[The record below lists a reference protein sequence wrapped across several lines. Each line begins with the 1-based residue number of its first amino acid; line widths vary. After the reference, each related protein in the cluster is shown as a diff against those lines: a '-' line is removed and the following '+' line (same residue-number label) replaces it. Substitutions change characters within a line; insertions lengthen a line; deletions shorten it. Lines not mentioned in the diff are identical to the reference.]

1 MSDRIKKIKI
11 KQSDGTFSD
20 YIPIGANAKD
30 VDMANGYSLEN
41 TIGTIDVDEEGSIK
55 TQLSKTT
62 KYYDSVADM
71 KADTQLTGGA
81 AAVTLG
87 YYKPNDGG
95 GALYQIIDSTD
106 EDYESLVDDGGSA
119 HDLKNNLKAK
129 LIVKDSINVKQFG
142 AYGDGEHDDDA
153 AIQNAINNIY
163 NKEINRVYIPSGIYN
178 IKNQIILPN
187 YVKISTL
194 DGRVIFNCYVEDKAN
209 FILTSTRETNL
220 SLNYPI
226 SYYKSAWIDGSNG
239 GFSFI
244 YKGTFT
250 NNSIAIQIGEEN
262 SVGGSQFFNGWKD
275 FCDIYINGFYIGI
288 YFYMKDL
295 FLNTFKNLIFS
306 NNIIGLYFSNQVSNS
321 GEKILFENSIF
332 GDGGKVAEVNTSD
345 LELIFDNSSF
355 DFMEMGIDIKAWGP
369 IIKLSNCHFEG
380 IGYTNTYSEKGDNPC
395 LIYNSTTSSG
405 QARVFIDSCDCM
417 TIRDYLFKSANP
429 NNTLLF
435 LNSMTTKGGS
445 GFNKFP
451 ALVDDNVAI
460 VVNNFIPTF
469 YGDLITQNKSNR
481 KKDPMLNSLDVQD
494 LTDNQKLD
502 GYTFSSNIS
511 NKASITEE
519 KQYNNNGKTI
529 KIVVPSGGLW
539 TTIDSEEIECIPG
552 ENLVNSIMWFFEG
565 DEESITNSMR
575 FNSKTTFYDEDHNTI
590 DYEGYDI
597 NYANENMLVA
607 TINEW
612 NRPAFLEHLIVPARA
627 KTYKVRYIINP
638 VTQGNL
644 YLTNFYSGK

>member
-30 VDMANGYSLEN
+30 IDMANGYSLEN
-41 TIGTIDVDEEGSIK
+41 TIGTIDVDKEGSIAK
-55 TQLSKTT
+55 QLSKTT

-129 LIVKDSINVKQFG
+129 LIVKNSINVKQFG

-244 YKGTFT
+244 YKGTSI

-306 NNIIGLYFSNQVSNS
+306 NDIIGLYFSNQVSNS

-380 IGYTNTYSEKGDNPC
+380 IGYTNTHSEKGDNPC

-435 LNSMTTKGGS
+435 LNSMTTKGSS

-460 VVNNFIPTF
+460 VVNNFVPTV

-481 KKDPMLNSLDVQD
+481 KKDPMLNSLEVQD

-565 DEESITNSMR
+565 DEESVTNSMR
-575 FNSKTTFYDEDHNTI
+575 FNSTTTFYDEDHNTI
-590 DYEGYDI
+590 DYEGYDV
-597 NYANENMLVA
+597 NYADRNMLVA

-627 KTYKVRYIINP
+627 KTYKVRYVINP

>member
-1 MSDRIKKIKI
+1 M
-11 KQSDGTFSD
+11 
-20 YIPIGANAKD
+20 
-30 VDMANGYSLEN
+30 
-41 TIGTIDVDEEGSIK
+41 
-55 TQLSKTT
+55 
-62 KYYDSVADM
+62 
-71 KADTQLTGGA
+71 
-81 AAVTLG
+81 
-87 YYKPNDGG
+87 
-95 GALYQIIDSTD
+95 
-106 EDYESLVDDGGSA
+106 
-119 HDLKNNLKAK
+119 
-129 LIVKDSINVKQFG
+129 
-142 AYGDGEHDDDA
+142 
-153 AIQNAINNIY
+153 
-163 NKEINRVYIPSGIYN
+163 
-178 IKNQIILPN
+178 
-187 YVKISTL
+187 
-194 DGRVIFNCYVEDKAN
+194 
-209 FILTSTRETNL
+209 TSTRETNL

-244 YKGTFT
+244 YKGTST

-380 IGYTNTYSEKGDNPC
+380 IGYTNTHSEKGDNPC

-435 LNSMTTKGGS
+435 LNSMTTKGSS

-460 VVNNFIPTF
+460 VVNNFVPTV

-565 DEESITNSMR
+565 DEESVTNSMR
-575 FNSKTTFYDEDHNTI
+575 FNSTTTFYDEDHNTI
-590 DYEGYDI
+590 DYEGYDV
-597 NYANENMLVA
+597 NYADRNMLVA

-627 KTYKVRYIINP
+627 KTYKVRYVINP